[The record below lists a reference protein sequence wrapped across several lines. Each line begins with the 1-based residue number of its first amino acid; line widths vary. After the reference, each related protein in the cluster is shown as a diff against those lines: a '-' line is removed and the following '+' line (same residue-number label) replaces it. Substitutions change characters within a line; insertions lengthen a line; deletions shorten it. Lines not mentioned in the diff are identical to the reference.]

1 MHMLHTPISTAGTA
15 SYVGLLNLGVL
26 DATLCDINDVDGSC
40 LYATGSIQLLSYT
53 LTT

>member
-1 MHMLHTPISTAGTA
+1 MHMLHRPISTAGTA

-26 DATLCDINDVDGSC
+26 DATLCDINVDGSC

-53 LTT
+53 LAT